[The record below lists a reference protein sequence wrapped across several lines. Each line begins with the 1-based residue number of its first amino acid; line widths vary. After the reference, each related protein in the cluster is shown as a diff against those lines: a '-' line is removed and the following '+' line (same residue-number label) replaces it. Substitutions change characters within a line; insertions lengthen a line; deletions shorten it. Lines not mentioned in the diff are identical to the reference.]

1 MRTSSLSLTDVVWS
15 VGEDWWAREGDEDR
29 FQGQSVSISLGSS
42 WVGVPFL
49 SFEMGCG
56 SESGTK
62 EEEEE
67 EEEAN
72 ENPSS
77 FFRFLKTLVVHFT
90 AKRALEKHVLQVPNE
105 GINFSLFS
113 VERSALAIPNGS
125 WSTMEDMIRELFSSE
140 DHSSTLTDVTATK
153 AVEILK
159 DKVSKTQNSAKYERL
174 FSEFKLFIDNN
185 GGILLTGGLHCETI
199 LATLG
204 KYYKSCKFLLADDN
218 ANLTSICKVL
228 LLFTC
233 LLILSEHLSLE
244 TT

>member
-1 MRTSSLSLTDVVWS
+1 MLEYVFKTSFIPNREQEQRYRLLKKSLLSNPSAETDKQ
-15 VGEDWWAREGDEDR
+15 EQEQEQEA
-29 FQGQSVSISLGSS
+29 
-42 WVGVPFL
+42 
-49 SFEMGCG
+49 
-56 SESGTK
+56 
-62 EEEEE
+62 EEEE

-159 DKVSKTQNSAKYERL
+159 DKVSKTQNSAKYGRL

>member
-1 MRTSSLSLTDVVWS
+1 MCAVLPNRLLLYLISSSAFKAYYNMLKYVFKTSFIPNREQEQRYRLLKKSLLSNPSTETDKQ
-15 VGEDWWAREGDEDR
+15 EQEQE
-29 FQGQSVSISLGSS
+29 Q
-42 WVGVPFL
+42 
-49 SFEMGCG
+49 
-56 SESGTK
+56 

-67 EEEAN
+67 EEGAN

-105 GINFSLFS
+105 GINFSL

-159 DKVSKTQNSAKYERL
+159 W
-174 FSEFKLFIDNN
+174 
-185 GGILLTGGLHCETI
+185 
-199 LATLG
+199 
-204 KYYKSCKFLLADDN
+204 
-218 ANLTSICKVL
+218 
-228 LLFTC
+228 
-233 LLILSEHLSLE
+233 
-244 TT
+244 

>member
-1 MRTSSLSLTDVVWS
+1 MLFRSMLEYVFKTSFIPNREQEQRYWLLKKSLVSKSNPSAETDKQ
-15 VGEDWWAREGDEDR
+15 EQKQEQEA
-29 FQGQSVSISLGSS
+29 
-42 WVGVPFL
+42 
-49 SFEMGCG
+49 
-56 SESGTK
+56 

-67 EEEAN
+67 EGAN

-125 WSTMEDMIRELFSSE
+125 WSIMEDMIRELFSSE

-159 DKVSKTQNSAKYERL
+159 W
-174 FSEFKLFIDNN
+174 
-185 GGILLTGGLHCETI
+185 
-199 LATLG
+199 
-204 KYYKSCKFLLADDN
+204 
-218 ANLTSICKVL
+218 
-228 LLFTC
+228 
-233 LLILSEHLSLE
+233 
-244 TT
+244 